1 MPSMGLSI
9 RSATAN
15 DLPAIIHL
23 LSQLGYELDQVA
35 VKQRFASVIAA
46 AGHAVLA
53 GERNGKV
60 AALLHLY
67 ERPALEKPPEV
78 VVQALVVDVN
88 ARQGGIGKA
97 MMARAEAWAADRG
110 YRSVTLGSEVSRLG
124 SHAFYQS
131 LGYTAAATSRLF
143 RKSL

>member
-1 MPSMGLSI
+1 MPPMGLSI

-23 LSQLGYELDQVA
+23 LSQLGYELDQVEA
-35 VKQRFASVIAA
+35 KQRFASVIAA
-46 AGHAVLA
+46 ASHAILA
-53 GERNGKV
+53 PELHGKV
-60 AALLHLY
+60 VALLHLY
-67 ERPALEKPPEV
+67 ERPALEKPPEI
-78 VVQALVVDVN
+78 VVQALVVDMAV
-88 ARQGGIGKA
+88 RQAGIGEA

-110 YRSVTLGSEVSRLG
+110 YPSVTLGSEVSRLG

-131 LGYTAAATSRLF
+131 LGYAASATSRLF